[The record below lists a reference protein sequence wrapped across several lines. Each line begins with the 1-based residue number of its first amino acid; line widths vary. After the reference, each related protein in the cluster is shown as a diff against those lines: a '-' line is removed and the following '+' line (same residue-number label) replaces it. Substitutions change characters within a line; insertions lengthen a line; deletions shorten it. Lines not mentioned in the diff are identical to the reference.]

1 MSLFYTKLSN
11 VIISSDEYSIASNK
25 LFESYIKKIAGE
37 DYNIEI
43 SIVKKLTTSLQYFYQ
58 SDDDS
63 IREVGAEL
71 LAMLLYVCG
80 EEINELV
87 AIAEHVFND
96 AGDFPNITL
105 LKEKFPNINF
115 KISMFDEARKDLR
128 EALNTIEAIDH
139 PLTDYQRTLWED
151 LYEGEDVIT
160 AAPTS
165 TGKTHIIL
173 QFLVRKIAESDGAF
187 AAIVVPT
194 RALISEVSNEVY
206 EIAKKGSFEND
217 IEICTFPKEEVYNRK
232 TIFVMT
238 QERLFEAL
246 QLDILS
252 FDYLFVDEAHNISDK
267 SRGVLLHMTLQKV
280 IEGGDPQI
288 IISMPSKRYLNAF
301 NSIFRDINFSKR
313 TTNSSPVSKILIKTK
328 LINKN
333 IILSHYKTESQVVI
347 PKNFTGNKL
356 SNIVY
361 RLGNGESNII
371 YRNKTNSCEESAN
384 AISEI
389 ITEIKDSPRLQEASD
404 YVATFLHPE
413 FTLAENLK
421 KGVAFHYGPLPDVVR
436 RMVESLARDGE
447 IDFIACTSTLAEGV
461 NLPAKNLFLQNPLQI
476 FQFGEPEKIEDVKID
491 NITGRAGRML
501 KHFSGNIFLV
511 DLPDWKFTDY
521 FEEKSDEADKIPTYY
536 QVLNDNVNG
545 IKQALQG
552 TYDHS
557 KDGQYTYYAIANKLL
572 KEFEQDTLTQTL
584 AANEITLQSQVKADL
599 IRQVE
604 RSFGDLVVD
613 SFTLEANPTVGY
625 LQQNSLYDFLRMRGN
640 LAEWALPHPM
650 SATLYT
656 QLEKVCLELNQFGIF
671 LPTKSSV
678 RFACVI
684 AKKWIQGDSLRSIII
699 EQIARWPERKCNKNV
714 RDVIATINTDI
725 RFKMASALRCYQLL
739 FTNVAQSRNEEIES
753 VKLHG
758 FIEAGGC
765 DDRFLQ
771 LVNIGLSRDVAV
783 EVHSKLQPNIQ
794 VSNFET
800 LRSLYN
806 AGRLSALHPITKK
819 EIERL
824 LL

>member
-11 VIISSDEYSIASNK
+11 SIISSDGYQAASNK

-37 DYNIEI
+37 DHNIEK
-43 SIVKKLTTSLQYFYQ
+43 SVVKKLTTSLQYFYQ
-58 SDDDS
+58 CDDES
-63 IREVGAEL
+63 IKKVGAEL

-87 AIAEHVFND
+87 IIADHVFNE

-115 KISMFDEARKDLR
+115 KISMFDETRKDLR
-128 EALNTIEAIDH
+128 EALNTVKAIDH
-139 PLTDYQRTLWED
+139 PLTDYQRSLWED
-151 LYEGEDVIT
+151 LDEGEDVIT

-173 QFLVRKIAESDGAF
+173 QFLVRKIAESGGAF

-206 EIAKKGSFEND
+206 KIAKKNSFEND
-217 IEICTFPKEEVYNRK
+217 IEICTFPKEEAYNSK

-238 QERLFEAL
+238 QERLFETL
-246 QLDILS
+246 QSDILS
-252 FDYLFVDEAHNISDK
+252 FDFLFVDEAHNISDK

-280 IEGGDPQI
+280 LEGGEPQI
-288 IISMPSKRYLNAF
+288 IISMPSQRYLKAF
-301 NSIFRDINFSKR
+301 NSIFEDIEFSER
-313 TTNSSPVSKILIKTK
+313 TTKSSPVAKILINTK
-328 LINKN
+328 LNKRN
-333 IILSHYKTESQVVI
+333 IILSHYNSENQVVI
-347 PKNFTGNKL
+347 PKNFTGTKL
-356 SNIVY
+356 GSIAY

-371 YRNKTNSCEESAN
+371 YRNKTNNCEDSAN
-384 AISEI
+384 AISEM
-389 ITEIKDSPRLQEASD
+389 ITEEKDSPRLQEAAD

-421 KGVAFHYGPLPDVVR
+421 KGVAFHYGPLPGVIR

-461 NLPAKNLFLQNPLQI
+461 NLPAKNLFLQNPLQVV
-476 FQFGEPEKIEDVKID
+476 QYGDPEQIEDVKID

-536 QVLNDNVNG
+536 QVINDNVNG
-545 IKQALQG
+545 VTQALQG

-557 KDGQYTYYAIANKLL
+557 QDGQYTYYAIANKLL
-572 KEFEQDTLTQTL
+572 KEFENDTLAQTL
-584 AANEITLQSQVKADL
+584 DANEITLQPQVKTDL

-604 RSFGDLVVD
+604 RSFDELVVD

-625 LQQNSLYDFLRMRGN
+625 LQQNSLYDFLRMRGD
-640 LAEWALPHPM
+640 LSEWALPHPM
-650 SATLYT
+650 STTLYT
-656 QLEKVCLELNQFGIF
+656 QLEKICLQLNQFGIF

-684 AKKWIQGDSLRSIII
+684 ARKWIQGESLHSIII
-699 EQIARWPERKCNKNV
+699 EQMTRWPSRKCNKNV

-739 FTNVAQSRNEEIES
+739 FTNVVQSRNVVIES

-765 DDRFLQ
+765 DERFIQ
-771 LVNIGLSRDVAV
+771 LVNIGLSRETAV
-783 EVHSKLQPNIQ
+783 EVHSKLQPDIQ
-794 VSNFET
+794 VPNFET
-800 LRSLYN
+800 LRSLYD
-806 AGRLSALHPITKK
+806 GGGLSALHPITKK